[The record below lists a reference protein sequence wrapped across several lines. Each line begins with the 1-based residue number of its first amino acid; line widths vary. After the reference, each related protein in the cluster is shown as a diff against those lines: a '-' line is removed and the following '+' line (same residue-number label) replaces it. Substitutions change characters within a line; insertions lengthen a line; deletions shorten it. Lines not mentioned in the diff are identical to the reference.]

1 MGEIGKSLVD
11 RYLLLEVNR
20 FWNHVSYNHNVI
32 NTYQWEIHLDYFD
45 LAHTSV
51 HHWYYG
57 LRVRFVDAKKI
68 SNLSVIDNKCVH
80 GTVIQLIGCGT
91 GLSVYNKQS
100 WLHSTTNIRKET
112 CRLNADHY
120 PMKITT
126 VSQSVGIF
134 SNNSYDYTPPSKS
147 LASLW
152 LAGQLVVIPPLKWP
166 YFQEYHTEYFKI
178 PYDKY

>member
-1 MGEIGKSLVD
+1 MYHIITILSITVGDPSWLFWFGSHIRSSLVL
-11 RYLLLEVNR
+11 RIKSEVCR
-20 FWNHVSYNHNVI
+20 C
-32 NTYQWEIHLDYFD
+32 
-45 LAHTSV
+45 
-51 HHWYYG
+51 
-57 LRVRFVDAKKI
+57 KKI
-68 SNLSVIDNKCVH
+68 SNLSVIDSKCVN
-80 GTVIQLIGCGT
+80 GTVIQFIGCGT

-100 WLHSTTNIRKET
+100 WLHNTTNIRKET
-112 CRLNADHY
+112 CRLNANHY

-147 LASLW
+147 LASRW